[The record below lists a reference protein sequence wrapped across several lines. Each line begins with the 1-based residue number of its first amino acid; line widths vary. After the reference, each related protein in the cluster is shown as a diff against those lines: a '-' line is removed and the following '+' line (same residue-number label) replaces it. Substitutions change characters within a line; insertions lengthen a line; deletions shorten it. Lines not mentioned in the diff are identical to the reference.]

1 MPPAGQAAIYSCLV
15 KDTSARAAIDR
26 ELADMGAI
34 PQEVASILPS
44 WAPRCRSAQLL
55 HRR

>member
-26 ELADMGAI
+26 KLADMGAI
-34 PQEVASILPS
+34 PQEVASTLAS

-55 HRR
+55 H